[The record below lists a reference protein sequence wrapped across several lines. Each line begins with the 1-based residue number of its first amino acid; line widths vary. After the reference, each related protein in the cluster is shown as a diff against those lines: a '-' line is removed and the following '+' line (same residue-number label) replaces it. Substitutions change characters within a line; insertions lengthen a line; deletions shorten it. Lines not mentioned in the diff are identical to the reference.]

1 MDKDFSTPLPN
12 EQLLKLADA
21 LGDLRDSLV
30 KASITLNDIATQI
43 PSNRRNE
50 IAIEVERHLS
60 RIRDA
65 HKRDF

>member
-30 KASITLNDIATQI
+30 KASITLHTSVISD
-43 PSNRRNE
+43 S
-50 IAIEVERHLS
+50 
-60 RIRDA
+60 
-65 HKRDF
+65 